1 MTNKKDDIVPINFKC
16 DAELAEQFKK
26 LTKAKGYSQSL
37 VLRELMKDYIKK
49 NSEIELLDK

>member
-26 LTKAKGYSQSL
+26 VTKEQGYSQSL